1 MCPIQ
6 LDVDEGV
13 ATITIDS
20 PATRNA
26 LNPELSRELAD
37 VCERVDGDS
46 TVGAAVICGAGGTF
60 CSGAERDLLSRNGED
75 PADPERYAE
84 IGAIYDA
91 FVRVGKLTVPTVAAA
106 RGAAVGAGVNL
117 LLATDL
123 RVVATDARIIAGFTR
138 IGIHPG
144 GGHFAL
150 LARLV
155 GLEAAAA
162 IGVFGEE
169 ISGARAA
176 ELGMAWAAVDADQ
189 VEETAHRLA
198 AAAAKDPELARR
210 VVGSMRRELGPPGVP
225 RDVAVDFERGSQMWS
240 LRRRDVGAV
249 AQR

>member
-13 ATITIDS
+13 ATIRIDS

-26 LNPELSRELAD
+26 LNPELSRELVA
-37 VCERVDGDS
+37 VCEQVDADS
-46 TVGAAVICGAGGTF
+46 SAGAAVICGAGGTF
-60 CSGAERDLLSRNGED
+60 CSGAERDLLARNGED
-75 PADPERYAE
+75 PTDPERYAE

-91 FVRVGKLTVPTVAAA
+91 FVRVGKLTVPTVAAV

-123 RVVATDARIIAGFTR
+123 RVVAKDARIIGGFTR

-169 ISGARAA
+169 VSGVRAS
-176 ELGMAWAAVDADQ
+176 ELGLAWAAVEADE
-189 VEETAHRLA
+189 VEETARGFARTA
-198 AAAAKDPELARR
+198 ARDPELARR
-210 VVGSMRRELGPPGVP
+210 VVGSMRRELGPPAVP
-225 RDVAVDFERGSQMWS
+225 WDVAVDSERAAQMWS
-240 LRRRDVGAV
+240 LRRRDIGAV
-249 AQR
+249 SSS

>member
-13 ATITIDS
+13 ATIRIDS

-26 LNPELSRELAD
+26 LNPELSRDLAAI
-37 VCERVDGDS
+37 CERVDADPS
-46 TVGAAVICGAGGTF
+46 VGAVVVCGGGGTF

-91 FVRVGKLTVPTVAAA
+91 FVRVGKLTVPTVAAV

-123 RVVATDARIIAGFTR
+123 RVVAKDARIIAGFTR

-155 GLEAAAA
+155 GWEAAAA

-169 ISGARAA
+169 VSGVRAA
-176 ELGMAWAAVDADQ
+176 ELGLAWAAVEADQ
-189 VEETAHRLA
+189 VEETARTLA
-198 AAAAKDPELARR
+198 RGAARDPELARR
-210 VVGSMRRELGPPGVP
+210 VVGSMRRELGPPAVSW
-225 RDVAVDFERGSQMWS
+225 DVAVDFERAAQMWS
-240 LRRRDVGAV
+240 LRRRDVRAV
-249 AQR
+249 SPS

>member
-1 MCPIQ
+1 MSPIQ
-6 LDVDEGV
+6 LDVADGV
-13 ATITIDS
+13 ATIRIDS
-20 PATRNA
+20 PGTRNA
-26 LNPELSRELAD
+26 LNPGLSRELAD
-37 VCERVDGDS
+37 VCERVDADADI
-46 TVGAAVICGAGGTF
+46 GAAIVCGGGGTF

-91 FVRVGKLTVPTVAAA
+91 FVRVGKLSVPTVAAVQ
-106 RGAAVGAGVNL
+106 GAAVGAGVNL

-155 GLEAAAA
+155 GWEAAAA

-169 ISGARAA
+169 VSGARAA
-176 ELGMAWAAVDADQ
+176 ELGLAWAAVPADQ
-189 VEETAHRLA
+189 VEDKARDLA
-198 AAAAKDPELARR
+198 VAAGRDPELSRR
-210 VVGSMRRELGPPGVP
+210 VVASMRRELGPPAVP
-225 RDVAVDFERGSQMWS
+225 WDVAVDFERGSQMWS

-249 AQR
+249 SAR